1 MKKLFSIILAIC
13 LLAFSACAEAPEVA
27 KEPELRT
34 RILETEFG
42 TLELNETAYT
52 YENYSLW
59 YQEGLL
65 KPCDY
70 YGHADFRPVDAQDE
84 DRSFSYLIVSS
95 EIAPEQLDQMLIEA
109 TGGYDDT
116 WTIAMHREFTTDA
129 GNRILSVDAN
139 NGLEIHR
146 YYLVQGEE
154 TSLFITAIYP
164 ADIPE
169 ETILYLDLMTKT
181 IEFVNGSIQEAE

>member
-1 MKKLFSIILAIC
+1 MKKCFILILAIS
-13 LLAFSACAEAPEVA
+13 LIALCAYAELGEEAHAPA
-27 KEPELRT
+27 LRT
-34 RILETEFG
+34 RVVETEFG
-42 TLELNETAYT
+42 PLELNETAYT
-52 YENYSLW
+52 YENYALW

-65 KPCDY
+65 KPCYFYD
-70 YGHADFRPVDAQDE
+70 HADFRPVDAQDE
-84 DRSFSYLIVSS
+84 DRSFSYLIVSA

-116 WTIAMHREFTTDA
+116 WTIAMHREFATDA

-169 ETILYLDLMTKT
+169 ETILYLDLMTQT
-181 IEFVNGSIQEAE
+181 IEFLHN

>member
-13 LLAFSACAEAPEVA
+13 LLAFSACAEAPDDTKA
-27 KEPELRT
+27 PALRT
-34 RILETEFG
+34 RMLETEFG
-42 TLELNETAYT
+42 LIELSETAYT

-65 KPCDY
+65 KPCY
-70 YGHADFRPVDAQDE
+70 YFDHADFRPVDAQDD
-84 DRSFSYLIVSS
+84 DRRFSYLIVSS
-95 EIAPEQLDQMLIEA
+95 EIAPEQLDQMLVEA
-109 TGGYDDT
+109 TGGYDNT

-139 NGLEIHR
+139 NGFEIHR

-181 IEFVNGSIQEAE
+181 IEFVPEA